1 MKKTGSSPVCLARRT
16 FLRTAFLCGTALAAS
31 PLPADSVAASPPA
44 STRPAKGYYF
54 LTPDDI
60 PFVRTLLLA
69 VIEPAIST
77 AQLDR
82 ERLIASALQQFDDQ
96 CIYLSAAM
104 QDVLR
109 QLLTIANVPFVQGLT
124 TGVWQ
129 DWDTVALDDA
139 EQFMDRWQHS
149 RLFQFQ
155 MSHAALVQLTAMVW
169 YGMPEAAADID
180 YPGAPYGELLV
191 TAPNNY

>member
-1 MKKTGSSPVCLARRT
+1 MKKTGSSSVCLTRRI
-16 FLRTAFLCGTALAAS
+16 FLRTAFLCGAALAAL
-31 PLPADSVAASPPA
+31 PLPADVVTASQLGPA
-44 STRPAKGYYF
+44 RPALGYYY
-54 LTPDDI
+54 LTPKDI

-77 AQLDR
+77 SKFDR
-82 ERLIASALQQFDDQ
+82 EWLIAAALQQFDDQ

-109 QLLTIANVPFVQGLT
+109 QLLSIANVPFVQGLT

-129 DWDTVALDDA
+129 DWDTVEVDDA
-139 EQFMDRWQHS
+139 EQFMERWQHN

-169 YGMPEAAADID
+169 YGMPEAAASID

-191 TAPNNY
+191 TVPNNY